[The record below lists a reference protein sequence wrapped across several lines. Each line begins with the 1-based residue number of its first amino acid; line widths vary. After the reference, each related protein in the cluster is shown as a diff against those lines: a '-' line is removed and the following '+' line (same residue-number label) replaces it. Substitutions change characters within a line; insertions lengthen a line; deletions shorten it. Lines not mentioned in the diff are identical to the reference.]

1 MLSRI
6 NFILIAGLCIAPLMA
21 ADLHL
26 NDLDYFETQ
35 GLSVLAY
42 QNTFH
47 PVFRDQK
54 LGGVEIILHGER
66 IATDGEIRLL
76 PTPEQWD
83 PVPTFTSRKH
93 GSVPD
98 QLIAYSGYPDLSF
111 VVATT
116 INQTGQAVEGILIL
130 MGVFLSI
137 SLSVSLFM
145 NWYNRRAMQWQR

>member
-1 MLSRI
+1 MIKPALAVLALFCGS
-6 NFILIAGLCIAPLMA
+6 ATA

-47 PVFRDQK
+47 EVFRDQK

-83 PVPTFTSRKH
+83 AVPKFT
-93 GSVPD
+93 
-98 QLIAYSGYPDLSF
+98 A
-111 VVATT
+111 
-116 INQTGQAVEGILIL
+116 
-130 MGVFLSI
+130 
-137 SLSVSLFM
+137 
-145 NWYNRRAMQWQR
+145 RRRGAR